1 MILVQIT
8 DPHLSVEAGE
18 LWGGYE
24 PDFAFAAVLE
34 AVARLVPQPDLVL
47 FTGDLTETGAPAEY
61 ANFLRLAGALPL
73 RKAAIPGNHDRHA
86 AFATALA
93 DTDVAIGTLPRLHLV
108 IDDLPLRVIAL
119 DWSRTVNCAGGSTRP
134 TSTGSPPSSTLRRS
148 GRRRSSCTTRPSP
161 TAFPSPTGKSAG
173 ARTGSAPC
181 SPGILR

>member
-73 RKAAIPGNHDRHA
+73 RKAAIRGTT
-86 AFATALA
+86 TA
-93 DTDVAIGTLPRLHLV
+93 
-108 IDDLPLRVIAL
+108 
-119 DWSRTVNCAGGSTRP
+119 
-134 TSTGSPPSSTLRRS
+134 
-148 GRRRSSCTTRPSP
+148 TRPSP
-161 TAFPSPTGKSAG
+161 PRSPTPMW
-173 ARTGSAPC
+173 RSAPC
-181 SPGILR
+181 PGSISSSTTCRSG